1 MTETVSSFF
10 SDLFNNN
17 VVLATILIALVP
29 LIELKGAIPF
39 GTSVRFWGE
48 YALSIWVSLLL
59 SLIGCF
65 IITVVLALV
74 FKPIYNVIKDKKFF
88 KSIID
93 FFTSSA
99 KKKSE
104 EISEDSKGMSDK
116 KKLWIKLVS
125 IFVFVAI
132 PVPGT
137 GVYTGTCL
145 AIFAGLNFWQTV
157 LSVTCGNVV
166 AGLIITTIC
175 AIFPEF
181 TTIIF
186 YAFIIIMVV
195 FLVYRIIVHFTKKAI
210 EKRSTN
216 KVEDSKENDEKEGG
230 V

>member
-17 VVLATILIALVP
+17 VVLATILITLVP

-74 FKPIYNVIKDKKFF
+74 FKPIYNAIKDKKFF

-104 EISEDSKGMSDK
+104 EISEDSKTLLPMN
-116 KKLWIKLVS
+116 L
-125 IFVFVAI
+125 
-132 PVPGT
+132 T
-137 GVYTGTCL
+137 
-145 AIFAGLNFWQTV
+145 
-157 LSVTCGNVV
+157 LSG
-166 AGLIITTIC
+166 
-175 AIFPEF
+175 
-181 TTIIF
+181 
-186 YAFIIIMVV
+186 IIMLSN
-195 FLVYRIIVHFTKKAI
+195 F
-210 EKRSTN
+210 E
-216 KVEDSKENDEKEGG
+216 
-230 V
+230 